1 MSCYLPDRLTAHVVS
16 SIPGVLVEGVC
27 ASKVSNM
34 PTKVVLIPGDGI
46 GPEVADAARRVLDAA
61 GADLSW
67 TVSHAGEAAL
77 AAGEKQL
84 LPQSTLD
91 LIAEYGVALKGPCTT
106 PIGTGFR
113 SVNVLLR
120 KTLDLYAAVRPI
132 RTMAGVQSRY
142 QDVDVVIIRE
152 NTEGLYAGIENEIT
166 KGVATSIKVATEG
179 ACRRI
184 ADYAFHY
191 ARERGRRKVSV
202 FHKANIM
209 KLTDGM
215 FIRCAR
221 EVHEA
226 RFSDIAYE
234 EVIVDAAC
242 MKMVQDPTKFDV
254 ILAENLYGDIL
265 SDLCAGLVGGLGV
278 TPGANIGERGAVFE
292 AVHGSAPDIAGK
304 GVANPLALIMSGVM
318 MLKWLSATR
327 SAPYMGEAAARIKNA
342 YDLAL
347 ADKAVT
353 RDLGGTL
360 GTMEFADVLVKRL

>member
-1 MSCYLPDRLTAHVVS
+1 MSTP
-16 SIPGVLVEGVC
+16 
-27 ASKVSNM
+27 
-34 PTKVVLIPGDGI
+34 VVLIPGDGI
-46 GPEVADAARRVLDAA
+46 GPEVAAAAQRVIDAS
-61 GADLSW
+61 GADIAW
-67 TVSHAGEAAL
+67 TVRHAGEAAL

-91 LIAEYGVALKGPCTT
+91 QIAECGVALKGPCTT
-106 PIGTGFR
+106 PVGTGFR

-132 RTMAGVQSRY
+132 RTMPGVKSRFEG
-142 QDVDVVIIRE
+142 VDLVIVRE
-152 NTEGLYAGIENEIT
+152 NTEGLYAGIENEIA
-166 KGVATSIKVATEG
+166 KGVATSIKVATES
-179 ACRRI
+179 ASRRI
-184 ADYAFHY
+184 ADYAFRY

-209 KLTDGM
+209 KLTDGL

-226 RFSDIAYE
+226 SYRDIAYE
-234 EVIVDAAC
+234 EVIIDAAC
-242 MKMVQDPTKFDV
+242 MKMVQDPTQFDV

-278 TPGANIGERGAVFE
+278 TPGANIGEKGAVFE

-304 GVANPLALIMSGVM
+304 GVANPLALVMSGVM
-318 MLKWLSATR
+318 MLNWLGASR
-327 SAPYMGEAAARIKNA
+327 GERRFADAAARIRSA
-342 YDLAL
+342 YDRAL
-347 ADKAVT
+347 AEGATT

-360 GTMEFADVLVKRL
+360 GTMEFAEALVARL